1 MNDPRWQ
8 TIPEL
13 IDDAAS
19 RFGDREAMVDGDVRW
34 HFSEFRA
41 QIHTAARAL
50 MASGV
55 AAGDR
60 VALWAPNICEWAV
73 AALGV
78 HAAGGVVV
86 PINTRF
92 KGREAAYVLENSGA
106 KMLFC
111 VTDFLDTDYVA
122 LLQQAEVPTS
132 LAEIVVMRGDCP
144 TGTTSYSD
152 FMARA
157 AAVSKDERAARS
169 AAVKGDDLCHIMF
182 TSGTTGDPKGAML
195 IHSAVCRSYL
205 SWSQVIGL
213 DRDRYLIINPFFH
226 SFGLNAGILACLMT
240 GSTIIPHPVFDVPSV
255 MKRIPE
261 ERISMLPGPPAIYQT
276 ILNSEDLDQWDMSS
290 LRLAVTG
297 AAAIPVEMIISMR
310 KRIGF
315 EKIVTGYGLTESSGI
330 ATMCRHNDDPETI
343 ANTSGRAIDDV
354 EVRIV
359 NPAGQEMA
367 RGEPGEIVVRG
378 YNVMKGYLN
387 DPVKTAETI
396 DADGWLH
403 TGDIGVMDAE
413 GNIDI
418 TDRVKDM
425 FINGGFNAY
434 PAEIENLMMHHPGV
448 GQVAVVG
455 VPNERLGEVGYAFVV
470 PAVGSDRDAEALIA
484 WCRGEMANYKV
495 PRHIEYV
502 DALPLNA
509 SGKVLKYQLRER
521 ASQQ

>member
-1 MNDPRWQ
+1 MNKPCWE
-8 TIPEL
+8 TIPQL

-19 RFGDREAMVDGDVRW
+19 RFGDREAMVDGDIRW
-34 HFSEFRA
+34 NFSEFRA
-41 QIHTAARAL
+41 QIHAAARAL

-55 AAGDR
+55 AVGDR

-92 KGREAAYVLENSGA
+92 KGREAAYVLDNSGA
-106 KMLFC
+106 RMLFC

-122 LLQQAEVPTS
+122 LLRQAEVPES
-132 LAEIVVMRGDCP
+132 LAEIVVMRGDFP
-144 TGTTSYSD
+144 TGTTSYND

-157 AAVSKDERAARS
+157 AAVSEDERAARS

-195 IHSAVCRSYL
+195 IHSAVCRSYR

-213 DRDRYLIINPFFH
+213 DHDRYLIINPFFH

-255 MKRIPE
+255 MERIPE

-310 KRIGF
+310 QRLGF

-330 ATMCRHNDDPETI
+330 TTMCRHDDDPEII

-354 EVRIV
+354 EVRIIDPTGREV
-359 NPAGQEMA
+359 P

-403 TGDIGVMDAE
+403 TGDIGVMDAD

-434 PAEIENLMMHHPGV
+434 PAEIENLMMSHPGV

-455 VPNERLGEVGYAFVV
+455 VPDERLGEVGHAFVV
-470 PAVGSDRDAEALIA
+470 PAVGSDRDAEALIG

-495 PRHIEYV
+495 PRHIDYV
-502 DALPLNA
+502 DSLPLNA

-521 ASQQ
+521 SGRQ